1 MEHCGYKDKKSF
13 VSLYLT
19 PLLTSGVLRMT
30 IPNEPTSRLQKYV
43 TVEKA

>member
-13 VSLYLT
+13 VSLYLA
-19 PLLTSGVLRMT
+19 PLLTSGALRMT
-30 IPNEPTSRLQKYV
+30 LPNEPTSRLQKYV